1 MTNTGNEKVVN
12 TTATINIKQV
22 IRGYMSNFMPINL
35 KFQMKWKNSQEK
47 TNQN

>member
-22 IRGYMSNFMPINL
+22 IRGYYEQLYAN
-35 KFQMKWKNSQEK
+35 
-47 TNQN
+47 